1 MPDGIRPIRKNQA
14 TRTELAVKFI
24 DEASIDVIGGNGGNG
39 SASFRREK
47 FIPRGGPNGGDGG
60 RGGSVWAVGD
70 ENINTLIDYRFTR
83 KFVAPSGEHGM
94 GSDCYGRA
102 GKDIILRMPVGT
114 IITDEK
120 SGEVIADLS
129 ENGKKALVAAGGKGG
144 LGNLHFKSPTNR
156 APRQFT
162 LGEPGQARSLKL
174 ELKVLADVGLL
185 GYPNAGKSTFI
196 TAVSNARPKI
206 ADYPFTTMS
215 PHLGV
220 VRIEQENS
228 FVIADIPGLI
238 EGAAEGAGLGHEFLR
253 HVERTKI
260 LLHVV
265 DAASTEGR
273 APVDDIYKI
282 NEELKAYNPRM
293 ATLPQVIAANK
304 TDVIYSEDEDPV
316 ERIRAE
322 FEPQGMKVFS
332 ISAVSGK
339 GLKELLYYVRE
350 LLDAL
355 PKEAVVF
362 EQEYDPNEY
371 NPNDNLPYTVEKSE
385 EEENTYVVE
394 GPKIERMLGYTNLD
408 SEKGFQFFQ
417 NFLKTTGILDE
428 LEAAGIQEGDTVRMY
443 GLKFDYYK

>member
-162 LGEPGQARSLKL
+162 LGEPGQARSLRL

-253 HVERTKI
+253 HLERTKL
-260 LLHVV
+260 LLHII
-265 DAASTEGR
+265 DAMPFDG
-273 APVDDIYKI
+273 
-282 NEELKAYNPRM
+282 
-293 ATLPQVIAANK
+293 
-304 TDVIYSEDEDPV
+304 EDPI
-316 ERIRAE
+316 EKAH
-322 FEPQGMKVFS
+322 
-332 ISAVSGK
+332 A
-339 GLKELLYYVRE
+339 LVRE
-350 LLDAL
+350 LGKYSDTLLAKPRWVVVNKLDLVPAEDREALVKKLRDAL
-355 PKEAVVF
+355 CPDGHPFFAISAATREGTKEVVMAIAQF
-362 EQEYDPNEY
+362 LDEQRRAERLKAEAER
-371 NPNDNLPYTVEKSE
+371 NPRFANTDEAAEEPAAETASE
-385 EEENTYVVE
+385 EAAVD
-394 GPKIERMLGYTNLD
+394 KAD
-408 SEKGFQFFQ
+408 SE
-417 NFLKTTGILDE
+417 
-428 LEAAGIQEGDTVRMY
+428 
-443 GLKFDYYK
+443 

>member
-39 SASFRREK
+39 SPSFRREK

-253 HVERTKI
+253 HLERTKL
-260 LLHVV
+260 LLHII
-265 DAASTEGR
+265 DAMPFDG
-273 APVDDIYKI
+273 
-282 NEELKAYNPRM
+282 
-293 ATLPQVIAANK
+293 
-304 TDVIYSEDEDPV
+304 EDPI
-316 ERIRAE
+316 EKAH
-322 FEPQGMKVFS
+322 
-332 ISAVSGK
+332 A
-339 GLKELLYYVRE
+339 LVRE
-350 LLDAL
+350 LGKYSDTLLAKPRWVVVNKLDLVPAEDREELVKKLHDAL
-355 PKEAVVF
+355 CPDGRPFFAISAATREGTKEVVMAIAQF
-362 EQEYDPNEY
+362 LDEHRRAERLKAEAER
-371 NPNDNLPYTVEKSE
+371 NPRFANTDEAAEEPAAETASE
-385 EEENTYVVE
+385 EAADD
-394 GPKIERMLGYTNLD
+394 KAD
-408 SEKGFQFFQ
+408 SE
-417 NFLKTTGILDE
+417 
-428 LEAAGIQEGDTVRMY
+428 
-443 GLKFDYYK
+443 

>member
-253 HVERTKI
+253 HLERSSSCTSSTRCRLMARI
-260 LLHVV
+260 RSRRLTRSCVNS
-265 DAASTEGR
+265 ASTVTR
-273 APVDDIYKI
+273 CSR
-282 NEELKAYNPRM
+282 NP
-293 ATLPQVIAANK
+293 
-304 TDVIYSEDEDPV
+304 
-316 ERIRAE
+316 
-322 FEPQGMKVFS
+322 
-332 ISAVSGK
+332 
-339 GLKELLYYVRE
+339 
-350 LLDAL
+350 
-355 PKEAVVF
+355 
-362 EQEYDPNEY
+362 
-371 NPNDNLPYTVEKSE
+371 
-385 EEENTYVVE
+385 
-394 GPKIERMLGYTNLD
+394 
-408 SEKGFQFFQ
+408 
-417 NFLKTTGILDE
+417 
-428 LEAAGIQEGDTVRMY
+428 AGSS
-443 GLKFDYYK
+443 